1 MRASLFGEL
10 CAPAVAVV
18 GVWDPLLPA
27 HLELF
32 EQLCAYAHGHGL
44 DPLAI
49 VLDPDPG
56 VLRFGAARWP
66 TYDEVHTRIRL
77 IRRFG
82 PKAVVRA
89 SFTSAGLAA
98 TAAELFAAVRSRV
111 TLAELWLGAH
121 QPLGAGDAGSPET
134 VARLAIEYGVRIV
147 RLPETGVASVGGQV
161 RRLLATGHVRGATEL
176 VGRPPVRSRPRSGRL
191 AMAWHPGHY
200 RVLPC
205 RAPLAPLGERELEVS
220 LDTQSDGR
228 AGVGW
233 PVSSASHL
241 AFVSGPADQG

>member
-10 CAPAVAVV
+10 NAPAVAVV

-32 EQLCAYAHGHGL
+32 EQLCAYARGHGL

-147 RLPETGVASVGGQV
+147 RLPETGVASGG
-161 RRLLATGHVRGATEL
+161 RTGP
-176 VGRPPVRSRPRSGRL
+176 PPVSHRPRARGHRTGRTTPGPEPPAVGQARHGL
-191 AMAWHPGHY
+191 APGP
-200 RVLPC
+200 LP
-205 RAPLAPLGERELEVS
+205 RAPLPYSAGAA
-220 LDTQSDGR
+220 GR
-228 AGVGW
+228 ARAGGQ
-233 PVSSASHL
+233 PGSM
-241 AFVSGPADQG
+241 G